1 MATEYKNY
9 GIAYVGFHSYMVMLH
24 DSLWKEVSNGDL
36 KLYLCDRCIER
47 RLRRRISG
55 EDLIPNDPVN
65 NLYIQ
70 ICLDL

>member
-1 MATEYKNY
+1 MYC
-9 GIAYVGFHSYMVMLH
+9 IRR
-24 DSLWKEVSNGDL
+24 GDL

-47 RLRRRISG
+47 RLRRKISG

>member
-1 MATEYKNY
+1 MYC
-9 GIAYVGFHSYMVMLH
+9 IRR
-24 DSLWKEVSNGDL
+24 GDL
-36 KLYLCDRCIER
+36 KLYLCDRYIER